1 MRVSRSLTIKQMAM
15 VASVSMAFVLVFCT
29 ILLFHFV
36 QQSRFTT
43 ATQLESIAR
52 SVREPLSAAIL
63 KADIPEAEAIL
74 SRIQPAGI
82 VSRADV
88 VLPNQFQA
96 LRMRFIPERPV
107 PVTVTRLFE
116 LPVQISLP
124 IYSLE
129 RPANPQPL
137 AYLVLQADSYRMYKF
152 VMSALATLVT
162 AYLLLVLMLTV
173 ALTWCINRLMVRPLR
188 RIARE
193 LNDLSQ
199 QERLGHQLTLPR
211 LHHDDEIGM
220 LVRSYNRNQQSL
232 VRQHDELS
240 IQSTRFPVSEL
251 PNKAFLLAMLEQTV
265 ARPQSAALIVVAC
278 ETLQD
283 AAGVLKESQREML
296 LLTLVEKLRAAI
308 PPQMVLAQVSG
319 YDFAILADGLA
330 EPWQAVTLSKQ
341 VLTIINERLPLH
353 GLQLRPY
360 ASVGIAMFHA
370 GLSAEQFYRRAVS
383 AAVTARR
390 KGKNQIEFFD
400 PEQMEK
406 AQRRLMEEHDIM
418 TALDNQQFAIWLQPQ
433 VACAS
438 GEICGAEVLLRQRQ
452 ADGSWSLPPSLIER
466 IESCG
471 LIIPVGYW
479 VMEEACRQLAAW
491 QSQGIMLPL
500 SVNVSL
506 LQLLEHDRGEEML
519 KLIARYRIAPGTLI
533 LEVTESCR
541 MDDPQDVMARLR
553 PLREAG
559 VQIAL
564 DDFGMGYAG
573 LHQLQQMK
581 ALPVD
586 ILKIDKVF
594 IDMLPEDVSMVPAM
608 IQLARG
614 LSLRIVAE
622 GVENDAQRRWLQA
635 AGVEVLQGH
644 LFGCALPQEAFS
656 ARYLSP
662 ARGCKFVNVLLTCA
676 SQLKDFNNCVALSAL
691 VISEMFPG
699 CYF

>member
-1 MRVSRSLTIKQMAM
+1 MQYQWRTPLRVSRSLTIKQMAM

-360 ASVGIAMFHA
+360 ASVGIALFHA

-418 TALDNQQFAIWLQPQ
+418 TSLDNQQFAIWLQPQ

-452 ADGSWSLPPSLIER
+452 ADGSWSLPPALIER

-622 GVENDAQRRWLQA
+622 GVENDAQYRWLQA

-662 ARGCKFVNVLLTCA
+662 VREDELCKCFVDLCE
-676 SQLKDFNNCVALSAL
+676 SAQR
-691 VISEMFPG
+691 F
-699 CYF
+699 

>member
-1 MRVSRSLTIKQMAM
+1 
-15 VASVSMAFVLVFCT
+15 
-29 ILLFHFV
+29 
-36 QQSRFTT
+36 
-43 ATQLESIAR
+43 
-52 SVREPLSAAIL
+52 
-63 KADIPEAEAIL
+63 
-74 SRIQPAGI
+74 
-82 VSRADV
+82 
-88 VLPNQFQA
+88 
-96 LRMRFIPERPV
+96 
-107 PVTVTRLFE
+107 
-116 LPVQISLP
+116 
-124 IYSLE
+124 
-129 RPANPQPL
+129 
-137 AYLVLQADSYRMYKF
+137 
-152 VMSALATLVT
+152 
-162 AYLLLVLMLTV
+162 
-173 ALTWCINRLMVRPLR
+173 
-188 RIARE
+188 
-193 LNDLSQ
+193 
-199 QERLGHQLTLPR
+199 
-211 LHHDDEIGM
+211 
-220 LVRSYNRNQQSL
+220 
-232 VRQHDELS
+232 
-240 IQSTRFPVSEL
+240 
-251 PNKAFLLAMLEQTV
+251 
-265 ARPQSAALIVVAC
+265 
-278 ETLQD
+278 
-283 AAGVLKESQREML
+283 
-296 LLTLVEKLRAAI
+296 
-308 PPQMVLAQVSG
+308 
-319 YDFAILADGLA
+319 
-330 EPWQAVTLSKQ
+330 
-341 VLTIINERLPLH
+341 
-353 GLQLRPY
+353 
-360 ASVGIAMFHA
+360 
-370 GLSAEQFYRRAVS
+370 
-383 AAVTARR
+383 
-390 KGKNQIEFFD
+390 
-400 PEQMEK
+400 
-406 AQRRLMEEHDIM
+406 
-418 TALDNQQFAIWLQPQ
+418 
-433 VACAS
+433 
-438 GEICGAEVLLRQRQ
+438 AEVLLRQRQ
-452 ADGSWSLPPSLIER
+452 ADGSWSLPPALIER

-662 ARGCKFVNVLLTCA
+662 VREDENL
-676 SQLKDFNNCVALSAL
+676 
-691 VISEMFPG
+691 
-699 CYF
+699 

>member
-1 MRVSRSLTIKQMAM
+1 
-15 VASVSMAFVLVFCT
+15 
-29 ILLFHFV
+29 
-36 QQSRFTT
+36 
-43 ATQLESIAR
+43 
-52 SVREPLSAAIL
+52 
-63 KADIPEAEAIL
+63 
-74 SRIQPAGI
+74 
-82 VSRADV
+82 
-88 VLPNQFQA
+88 
-96 LRMRFIPERPV
+96 
-107 PVTVTRLFE
+107 
-116 LPVQISLP
+116 
-124 IYSLE
+124 
-129 RPANPQPL
+129 
-137 AYLVLQADSYRMYKF
+137 
-152 VMSALATLVT
+152 
-162 AYLLLVLMLTV
+162 
-173 ALTWCINRLMVRPLR
+173 
-188 RIARE
+188 
-193 LNDLSQ
+193 
-199 QERLGHQLTLPR
+199 
-211 LHHDDEIGM
+211 
-220 LVRSYNRNQQSL
+220 
-232 VRQHDELS
+232 
-240 IQSTRFPVSEL
+240 
-251 PNKAFLLAMLEQTV
+251 
-265 ARPQSAALIVVAC
+265 
-278 ETLQD
+278 
-283 AAGVLKESQREML
+283 
-296 LLTLVEKLRAAI
+296 
-308 PPQMVLAQVSG
+308 
-319 YDFAILADGLA
+319 
-330 EPWQAVTLSKQ
+330 
-341 VLTIINERLPLH
+341 
-353 GLQLRPY
+353 
-360 ASVGIAMFHA
+360 
-370 GLSAEQFYRRAVS
+370 
-383 AAVTARR
+383 
-390 KGKNQIEFFD
+390 
-400 PEQMEK
+400 
-406 AQRRLMEEHDIM
+406 
-418 TALDNQQFAIWLQPQ
+418 FAIWLQPQ

-452 ADGSWSLPPSLIER
+452 ADGSWSLPPALIER

-662 ARGCKFVNVLLTCA
+662 VREDENL
-676 SQLKDFNNCVALSAL
+676 
-691 VISEMFPG
+691 
-699 CYF
+699 

>member
-452 ADGSWSLPPSLIER
+452 ADGSWSLPPALIER

-622 GVENDAQRRWLQA
+622 GWRTTPSTAGCKPRASRCSRAICSVALCRRRHSARAISPRPGRMKICKCFVDLCESAQR
-635 AGVEVLQGH
+635 
-644 LFGCALPQEAFS
+644 F
-656 ARYLSP
+656 
-662 ARGCKFVNVLLTCA
+662 
-676 SQLKDFNNCVALSAL
+676 
-691 VISEMFPG
+691 
-699 CYF
+699 

>member
-1 MRVSRSLTIKQMAM
+1 M
-15 VASVSMAFVLVFCT
+15 
-29 ILLFHFV
+29 
-36 QQSRFTT
+36 
-43 ATQLESIAR
+43 
-52 SVREPLSAAIL
+52 
-63 KADIPEAEAIL
+63 
-74 SRIQPAGI
+74 
-82 VSRADV
+82 
-88 VLPNQFQA
+88 
-96 LRMRFIPERPV
+96 
-107 PVTVTRLFE
+107 
-116 LPVQISLP
+116 
-124 IYSLE
+124 
-129 RPANPQPL
+129 
-137 AYLVLQADSYRMYKF
+137 
-152 VMSALATLVT
+152 
-162 AYLLLVLMLTV
+162 
-173 ALTWCINRLMVRPLR
+173 
-188 RIARE
+188 
-193 LNDLSQ
+193 
-199 QERLGHQLTLPR
+199 
-211 LHHDDEIGM
+211 
-220 LVRSYNRNQQSL
+220 
-232 VRQHDELS
+232 
-240 IQSTRFPVSEL
+240 
-251 PNKAFLLAMLEQTV
+251 
-265 ARPQSAALIVVAC
+265 
-278 ETLQD
+278 
-283 AAGVLKESQREML
+283 
-296 LLTLVEKLRAAI
+296 
-308 PPQMVLAQVSG
+308 
-319 YDFAILADGLA
+319 
-330 EPWQAVTLSKQ
+330 
-341 VLTIINERLPLH
+341 
-353 GLQLRPY
+353 
-360 ASVGIAMFHA
+360 
-370 GLSAEQFYRRAVS
+370 
-383 AAVTARR
+383 
-390 KGKNQIEFFD
+390 
-400 PEQMEK
+400 
-406 AQRRLMEEHDIM
+406 
-418 TALDNQQFAIWLQPQ
+418 
-433 VACAS
+433 ACAS

-559 VQIAL
+559 VRIAL

-662 ARGCKFVNVLLTCA
+662 VREDANL
-676 SQLKDFNNCVALSAL
+676 
-691 VISEMFPG
+691 
-699 CYF
+699 

>member
-15 VASVSMAFVLVFCT
+15 VASVSMAFVLVFCS

-74 SRIQPAGI
+74 GRIQPAGI

-107 PVTVTRLFE
+107 PVMITRMFE

-124 IYSLE
+124 IYSQE

-152 VMSALATLVT
+152 VMSTLSTLVT
-162 AYLLLVLMLTV
+162 AYFLLVLVLTV
-173 ALTWCINRLMVRPLR
+173 SITWCINRLIVRPLR
-188 RIARE
+188 KVARE
-193 LNDLSQ
+193 LNDVPQ

-220 LVRSYNRNQQSL
+220 LVRSYNRNQQTL
-232 VRQHDELS
+232 LRRYDELS
-240 IQSTRFPVSEL
+240 LQSTRFPVSDL
-251 PNKAFLLAMLEQTV
+251 PNKAFLMALLEQAV
-265 ARPQSAALIVVAC
+265 ARPQTSALLVVAC

-283 AAGVLKESQREML
+283 TAGVLKEAQREIL
-296 LLTLVEKLRAAI
+296 LLTLVEKLRSII
-308 PPQMVLAQVSG
+308 PSRMVLAQVSG
-319 YDFAILADGLA
+319 YDFAILANGIT

-341 VLTIINERLPLH
+341 VLTAISERLPLH
-353 GLQLRPY
+353 GIQLRPC
-360 ASVGIAMFHA
+360 ASVGIAMFN
-370 GLSAEQFYRRAVS
+370 GELSAEQLYRRAIS
-383 AAVTARR
+383 AAVAARR

-400 PEQMEK
+400 PLQMEK
-406 AQRRLMEEHDIM
+406 AQRRLMEEHDILA
-418 TALDNQQFAIWLQPQ
+418 ALDNQRFAIWLQPQ
-433 VACAS
+433 VNIAS
-438 GEICGAEVLLRQRQ
+438 GEVCGAEVLLRQRQ
-452 ADGSWSLPPSLIER
+452 EDGSWLLPPDLIER
-466 IESCG
+466 IEACG
-471 LIIPVGYW
+471 LIVPVGYW

-506 LQLLEHDRGEEML
+506 LQLLHHDRGTEML
-519 KLIARYRIAPGTLI
+519 TLLSRYRIAPGTLI
-533 LEVTESCR
+533 IEITESR
-541 MDDPQDVMARLR
+541 RLDDPRMVVSLLR

-559 VQIAL
+559 VRIAL

-573 LHQLQQMK
+573 LRQLQHMK
-581 ALPVD
+581 SLPVD
-586 ILKIDKVF
+586 ILKIDKAF
-594 IDMLPEDVSMVPAM
+594 IDMLPEDTSMVPAI

-614 LSLRIVAE
+614 LNLRIVAE
-622 GVENDAQRRWLQA
+622 GVEREEQHRWLQE
-635 AGVEVLQGH
+635 AGVDIGQGY
-644 LFGCALPQEAFS
+644 LFGCALPQEAF
-656 ARYLSP
+656 AAQFLP
-662 ARGCKFVNVLLTCA
+662 VNEEGA
-676 SQLKDFNNCVALSAL
+676 SL
-691 VISEMFPG
+691 
-699 CYF
+699 

>member
-1 MRVSRSLTIKQMAM
+1 M
-15 VASVSMAFVLVFCT
+15 
-29 ILLFHFV
+29 
-36 QQSRFTT
+36 
-43 ATQLESIAR
+43 
-52 SVREPLSAAIL
+52 
-63 KADIPEAEAIL
+63 
-74 SRIQPAGI
+74 
-82 VSRADV
+82 
-88 VLPNQFQA
+88 
-96 LRMRFIPERPV
+96 
-107 PVTVTRLFE
+107 
-116 LPVQISLP
+116 
-124 IYSLE
+124 
-129 RPANPQPL
+129 
-137 AYLVLQADSYRMYKF
+137 
-152 VMSALATLVT
+152 
-162 AYLLLVLMLTV
+162 
-173 ALTWCINRLMVRPLR
+173 
-188 RIARE
+188 
-193 LNDLSQ
+193 
-199 QERLGHQLTLPR
+199 
-211 LHHDDEIGM
+211 
-220 LVRSYNRNQQSL
+220 
-232 VRQHDELS
+232 
-240 IQSTRFPVSEL
+240 
-251 PNKAFLLAMLEQTV
+251 
-265 ARPQSAALIVVAC
+265 
-278 ETLQD
+278 
-283 AAGVLKESQREML
+283 
-296 LLTLVEKLRAAI
+296 
-308 PPQMVLAQVSG
+308 
-319 YDFAILADGLA
+319 
-330 EPWQAVTLSKQ
+330 
-341 VLTIINERLPLH
+341 
-353 GLQLRPY
+353 
-360 ASVGIAMFHA
+360 
-370 GLSAEQFYRRAVS
+370 
-383 AAVTARR
+383 
-390 KGKNQIEFFD
+390 
-400 PEQMEK
+400 
-406 AQRRLMEEHDIM
+406 
-418 TALDNQQFAIWLQPQ
+418 
-433 VACAS
+433 ACAS

-452 ADGSWSLPPSLIER
+452 ADGSWSLPPALIER

-559 VQIAL
+559 VRIAL

-662 ARGCKFVNVLLTCA
+662 VREDANL
-676 SQLKDFNNCVALSAL
+676 
-691 VISEMFPG
+691 
-699 CYF
+699 

>member
-1 MRVSRSLTIKQMAM
+1 M
-15 VASVSMAFVLVFCT
+15 
-29 ILLFHFV
+29 
-36 QQSRFTT
+36 
-43 ATQLESIAR
+43 
-52 SVREPLSAAIL
+52 
-63 KADIPEAEAIL
+63 
-74 SRIQPAGI
+74 
-82 VSRADV
+82 
-88 VLPNQFQA
+88 
-96 LRMRFIPERPV
+96 
-107 PVTVTRLFE
+107 
-116 LPVQISLP
+116 
-124 IYSLE
+124 
-129 RPANPQPL
+129 
-137 AYLVLQADSYRMYKF
+137 
-152 VMSALATLVT
+152 
-162 AYLLLVLMLTV
+162 
-173 ALTWCINRLMVRPLR
+173 
-188 RIARE
+188 
-193 LNDLSQ
+193 
-199 QERLGHQLTLPR
+199 
-211 LHHDDEIGM
+211 
-220 LVRSYNRNQQSL
+220 
-232 VRQHDELS
+232 
-240 IQSTRFPVSEL
+240 
-251 PNKAFLLAMLEQTV
+251 
-265 ARPQSAALIVVAC
+265 
-278 ETLQD
+278 
-283 AAGVLKESQREML
+283 
-296 LLTLVEKLRAAI
+296 
-308 PPQMVLAQVSG
+308 
-319 YDFAILADGLA
+319 
-330 EPWQAVTLSKQ
+330 
-341 VLTIINERLPLH
+341 
-353 GLQLRPY
+353 
-360 ASVGIAMFHA
+360 
-370 GLSAEQFYRRAVS
+370 
-383 AAVTARR
+383 
-390 KGKNQIEFFD
+390 
-400 PEQMEK
+400 
-406 AQRRLMEEHDIM
+406 
-418 TALDNQQFAIWLQPQ
+418 
-433 VACAS
+433 ACAS

-452 ADGSWSLPPSLIER
+452 ADGSWSLPPALIER

-662 ARGCKFVNVLLTCA
+662 VREDENL
-676 SQLKDFNNCVALSAL
+676 
-691 VISEMFPG
+691 
-699 CYF
+699 

>member
-1 MRVSRSLTIKQMAM
+1 M
-15 VASVSMAFVLVFCT
+15 
-29 ILLFHFV
+29 
-36 QQSRFTT
+36 
-43 ATQLESIAR
+43 
-52 SVREPLSAAIL
+52 
-63 KADIPEAEAIL
+63 
-74 SRIQPAGI
+74 
-82 VSRADV
+82 
-88 VLPNQFQA
+88 
-96 LRMRFIPERPV
+96 
-107 PVTVTRLFE
+107 
-116 LPVQISLP
+116 
-124 IYSLE
+124 
-129 RPANPQPL
+129 
-137 AYLVLQADSYRMYKF
+137 
-152 VMSALATLVT
+152 
-162 AYLLLVLMLTV
+162 
-173 ALTWCINRLMVRPLR
+173 
-188 RIARE
+188 
-193 LNDLSQ
+193 
-199 QERLGHQLTLPR
+199 
-211 LHHDDEIGM
+211 
-220 LVRSYNRNQQSL
+220 
-232 VRQHDELS
+232 
-240 IQSTRFPVSEL
+240 
-251 PNKAFLLAMLEQTV
+251 
-265 ARPQSAALIVVAC
+265 
-278 ETLQD
+278 
-283 AAGVLKESQREML
+283 
-296 LLTLVEKLRAAI
+296 
-308 PPQMVLAQVSG
+308 
-319 YDFAILADGLA
+319 
-330 EPWQAVTLSKQ
+330 
-341 VLTIINERLPLH
+341 
-353 GLQLRPY
+353 
-360 ASVGIAMFHA
+360 
-370 GLSAEQFYRRAVS
+370 
-383 AAVTARR
+383 
-390 KGKNQIEFFD
+390 
-400 PEQMEK
+400 
-406 AQRRLMEEHDIM
+406 
-418 TALDNQQFAIWLQPQ
+418 
-433 VACAS
+433 ACAS

-622 GVENDAQRRWLQA
+622 GVENDAQYRWLQA

-662 ARGCKFVNVLLTCA
+662 VREGANL
-676 SQLKDFNNCVALSAL
+676 
-691 VISEMFPG
+691 
-699 CYF
+699 